1 MLKTFLYRRLT
12 QNKGAPRLWLEGAQ
26 PERAGFIPGKRF
38 MVTIDSEKKH
48 LTLSLADTGYRIV
61 SGKEKGGKRIPVID
75 INSHELLSL
84 FDGMD
89 SVRVIMTEN
98 KIHILPTVSEMRR
111 RERLATLQ
119 SKLDANEPIAVGS
132 LSHGGGILSHALHKG
147 MAEGGLASTL
157 AFANDIREDLL
168 DHASAV
174 NDAWDA
180 NTVMLAAPM
189 QELALDQWS
198 LKQLPSLELFEA
210 GIPCSGASVAGRAKL
225 GTAMAEAHPDVGHLI
240 VPFLQI
246 LAAVNPAVV
255 VLENVKPYASTASMW
270 ILRHSLRDMGYD
282 VHETVLDAAEF
293 NEIEHRER
301 MCMVAVT
308 RGMHFSFDD
317 IERPE
322 HRARTLGEVL
332 DPIADDDPRWSRFD
346 YLRKHQEKHAA
357 KGNGFAMQ
365 VFTADSDHIGTLT
378 KGYAKIRSTDPKIA
392 HPRAPELLRQVTAAE
407 HARCKGIPDRLA
419 EGLCSTTAHEMLG
432 QSICYAPFLALG
444 RALAK
449 VMKSNVNMATP
460 AVPMDLLAA
469 A

>member
-1 MLKTFLYRRLT
+1 MLKTFLYRKLT

-26 PERAGFIPGKRF
+26 PERAGFTPGKRF
-38 MVTIDSEKKH
+38 MVELDTEKKR
-48 LTLSLADTGYRIV
+48 LTLSLADTGYRVV
-61 SGKEKGGKRIPVID
+61 SGKERSGKRIPVID

-84 FDGMD
+84 FKGMD
-89 SVRVIMTEN
+89 SVRVIMTDN
-98 KIHILPTVSEMRR
+98 KIHILPTVAEMRR
-111 RERLATLQ
+111 RERLARLQ
-119 SKLDANEPIAVGS
+119 AKLDAKEPIAVGS

-147 MAEGGLASTL
+147 MAAAGLSSKL
-157 AFANDIREDLL
+157 EFANDIREDLL

-174 NDAWDA
+174 NDAWNA
-180 NTVMLAAPM
+180 NTIMLAAPM

-225 GTAMAEAHPDVGHLI
+225 GTAVAEAHPDVGHLI

-255 VLENVKPYASTASMW
+255 VLENVKPYASSASMW

-282 VHETVLDAAEF
+282 VHETILDAAEF
-293 NEIEHRER
+293 NELEHRER
-301 MCMVAVT
+301 LCMVAVT

-322 HRARTLGEVL
+322 RRTRQLGEVL

-378 KGYAKIRSTDPKIA
+378 RGYAKIRCSDPKLA
-392 HPRAPELLRQVTAAE
+392 HPNEPELLRQVTATE
-407 HARCKGIPDRLA
+407 HARCKGISDHLVA
-419 EGLCSTTAHEMLG
+419 GLCSTTAHEMLG
-432 QSICYAPFLALG
+432 QSICYAPFHALG
-444 RALAK
+444 RLLAK
-449 VMKSNVNMATP
+449 AMQSGFNTETQAI
-460 AVPMDLLAA
+460 PMDLLAA